1 MMTSHH
7 AGIVCAVLSAMLS
20 SLAWVF
26 QGEAVKSLT
35 PLVVASAQ
43 GLVTGLLYLAHLKIT
58 KTELPWKTI
67 RENRRELIEYIM
79 LRGVIG
85 SILVCYAL
93 MFSDSIKVM
102 FLTKLEP
109 YLILFWA
116 WILQGKTI
124 SRAKGLLLLVH
135 IGGAVLLSTGG
146 RIGIGDHYWG
156 DAMVVVAVALFGYCY
171 LHAGRL
177 STELGAIHLNGVASL
192 ASGLVILPLALA
204 FAPLSAW
211 NPFTVGWA
219 NLIVVVILFDVIAIT
234 LWYHSM
240 KTLEGWLVSAL
251 RAAGPVCAAPL
262 AWAFFGQS
270 LTALQIFGAG
280 LVLITSALLARSKRS
295 S

>member
-43 GLVTGLLYLAHLKIT
+43 GLLTGLFYLAHLKIT
-58 KTELPWKTI
+58 KTQLPWKTI
-67 RENRRELIEYIM
+67 RDNRRELFEYIL

-93 MFSDSIKVM
+93 VFSDSIKVM

-116 WILQGKTI
+116 WILHGTTI
-124 SRAKGLLLLVH
+124 SRAKGLLLLIH

-146 RIGIGDHYWG
+146 TIALGDHYWG
-156 DAMVVVAVALFGYCY
+156 DALVVLAVALFGYCY

-177 STELGAIHLNGVASL
+177 SAELGAIHLNGVASL
-192 ASGLVILPLALA
+192 ASGLIILPLALA

-211 NPFTVGWA
+211 NPFTLGWA
-219 NLIVVVILFDVIAIT
+219 NLIAVVILFDVIAIT

-240 KTLEGWLVSAL
+240 RTLEGWLVSAL

-270 LTALQIFGAG
+270 LTQLQILGAG
-280 LVLITSALLARSKRS
+280 LVLGTSALLARSRRTS
-295 S
+295 